1 MKAVILVIMMFV
13 TITASMVVFMK
24 SEIVNVDDNELCKK
38 LRGVGAGL
46 VVLLIAE
53 IAMVLKLYYT

>member
-1 MKAVILVIMMFV
+1 MFV